1 MNGVFL
7 STARIY
13 KYIELILQNGYSSI
27 VGDMTIQ
34 DV

>member
-1 MNGVFL
+1 MGVSL
-7 STARIY
+7 STARMY
-13 KYIELILQNGYSSI
+13 KYIELILQNGFGSI